1 MRGPLKAAL
10 FMPQRRWEWKMQAKR
25 EFWLGFFLNKDYI
38 TSQIMV
44 IEQMQ
49 IKIISRAL
57 IRII

>member
-1 MRGPLKAAL
+1 
-10 FMPQRRWEWKMQAKR
+10 MQAKR